1 MRTNNDVEGW
11 HGMLNRH
18 VKRGNLSLYLMV
30 RLLHEQ
36 AQLVD
41 MQVRL
46 VCEEKVKRR
55 QRKLYRQVQG
65 KILANILLGIYQ
77 RSSCCPGVHTSSQQT
92 WTDTS

>member
-18 VKRGNLSLYLMV
+18 AKRGNLSLYLMV
-30 RLLHEQ
+30 RLLHEH

-46 VCEEKVKRR
+46 VSKEKVKRR

-65 KILANILLGIYQ
+65 KMLASWDQYIAADLSAKQLLS
-77 RSSCCPGVHTSSQQT
+77 RCAHLVTANM
-92 WTDTS
+92 D